1 MAKAK
6 KAKAAPK
13 EKPAVLK
20 PGALSV
26 TFEGYPG
33 GSKVVPEYHGVVFP
47 KGKRVVITDDE
58 WIKAHGDSIR
68 RTDHFKVEG

>member
-6 KAKAAPK
+6 SKAAPAK
-13 EKPAVLK
+13 TAVLK
-20 PGALSV
+20 PGALAV

-33 GSKVVPEYHGVVFP
+33 GGKVVPEYHGVVFP

-58 WIKAHGDSIR
+58 WIKAHGDAIR
-68 RTDHFKVEG
+68 QTAHFKTEG